1 MHTASNTATHSGTHV
16 RPTSGSGVA
25 ALIRPAWTPVTIGI
39 TLALF
44 LVGAWPFALAMM
56 AYIIWGDRL
65 DAFKADA
72 NRATDSLFQQFGQF
86 GRGTPAGFGRSG
98 NVAFDDWREA
108 EMKRLDEERR
118 KLAEMER
125 EFVDYQRE
133 LRRAK
138 DREEFDSFLRGRKTV
153 DGSEA

>member
-1 MHTASNTATHSGTHV
+1 MNTIDTRAASGPA
-16 RPTSGSGVA
+16 PM
-25 ALIRPAWTPVTIGI
+25 IRPAWTPVTIGI
-39 TLALF
+39 TVALF
-44 LVGAWPFALAMM
+44 MVGAWPFALAMM

-72 NRATDSLFQQFGQF
+72 NRFTDTLFGQF
-86 GRGTPAGFGRSG
+86 KRPTPAGFGRSG
-98 NVAFDDWREA
+98 NVAFDDWRQD

-125 EFVDYQRE
+125 EFEAYQRE

-138 DREEFDSFLRGRKTV
+138 DREEFDAFLRTRRE
-153 DGSEA
+153 GSAE